1 MKMKALFALS
11 VSLAAVASVAA
22 NAPATAQSKTRSLS
36 QGSTATAAK
45 QHPEI
50 VAEFGGEENG
60 ARSAYIRSVGARVAA
75 QTNIAGGGNAFHIT
89 TLNSPVMNAF
99 AVPGGY
105 LYVTRQLVGL
115 ANDEAEL
122 ASVLGHEAGHIA
134 ARHSSERKRAGILSQ
149 ILAVGLG
156 VVTGSSQL
164 GNLAGQVT
172 QGLVLGYSRSQEL
185 EADDLGVRYI
195 AAAGYD
201 PNASASFLA
210 SLGAATSLEAR
221 AVGRDDERS
230 TPSWARTHPLSA
242 DRVTRATKTA
252 RATGRAGTGIR
263 NRDAFLAQIDGIM
276 VDDDPKQ
283 GVIDGRTYTHPDL
296 RLRFAVPD
304 GYGMQNGT
312 RAVSIA
318 GQRGQA
324 QFSGG
329 SFNGDLGAYI
339 GQVFQAIVGQNA
351 QVGYTQPRGTTI
363 NGIPAAYST
372 ARVNTQSG
380 AVDLTVVAYR
390 WDSDTAYHFA
400 MVTPAGSGLGPFEGM
415 VQSLNRIT
423 PAQAAAIR
431 PRVID
436 VVTVGPRDSVA
447 TLAARM
453 AYNDYKEERFR
464 VLNGLASGAALRP
477 GQKVKIVVYGARG

>member
-11 VSLAAVASVAA
+11 VSLAAIAA
-22 NAPATAQSKTRSLS
+22 FPAGAAPSKVRSIS
-36 QGSTATAAK
+36 STTQATAAK
-45 QHPEI
+45 QHSQI
-50 VAEFGGEENG
+50 VAEFGGEEG
-60 ARSAYIRSVGARVAA
+60 GSRSAYIRQVGARVAS
-75 QTNIAGGGNAFHIT
+75 QSNIAGGGNAFHVT

-134 ARHSSERKRAGILSQ
+134 AKHNSERKRAGIFSQ

-164 GNLAGQVT
+164 ANLAGSVT
-172 QGLVLGYSRSQEL
+172 QGLFLQYSRNQEF

-201 PNASASFLA
+201 PAASASFLA

-221 AVGRDDERS
+221 ASGGKDERS
-230 TPSWARTHPLSA
+230 VPSWARTHPLSA
-242 DRVTRATKTA
+242 DRVTRATKQA
-252 RATGRAGTGIR
+252 AATGKAGRGVR

-283 GVIDGRTYTHPDL
+283 GVIDGRTFTHPDL
-296 RLRFAVPD
+296 RLRFAVPE
-304 GYGMQNGT
+304 GYGMQNGAGSVT
-312 RAVSIA
+312 IA
-318 GQRGQA
+318 GQSGQA

-329 SFNGDLGAYI
+329 RFDGDLGSYI
-339 GQVFQAIVGQNA
+339 QQAFRTIAGQNA
-351 QVGYTQPRGTTI
+351 QLSYTQPRETTI

-380 AVDLTVVAYR
+380 QVDLTIFAYR

-400 MVTPAGSGLGPFEGM
+400 MITPAGSGIGPFGQM
-415 VQSLNRIT
+415 VQSLDRIS
-423 PAQAAAIR
+423 ASEAAAIR
-431 PRVID
+431 PRIID
-436 VVTVGPRDSVA
+436 VVTVGTRDSVA
-447 TLAARM
+447 SLASRM

-464 VLNGLASGAALRP
+464 VLNGLASNAALRP
-477 GQKVKIVVYGARG
+477 GQKVKVVVYGTRA